1 MPLTVVG
8 TKKKT
13 GDTFVPPA
21 FLKFY
26 ERTMCCLAT
35 TAIAIATVITA
46 ATSVGTKV
54 TELVAHL
61 AVEFSLERDFDR
73 SIATRCTV
81 FAWCAIAVATA
92 TTVVTATSTT
102 VIATTT
108 VVTITALAWATVS
121 AAASATAWDVVSFFV
136 DRSKADLALVVNIIN
151 ANANDITQSEDVFHV
166 VHALAIAQLADV
178 HESVTSR
185 KDVDEC
191 TELGGAHNATV
202 IDRIEFCRW
211 RINNR
216 EDASFGIFH
225 AEVVWR
231 TNSDDSDCAVIAHCD
246 VCTGF
251 LLDGV
256 DDLALWSDDFADLV
270 QRNGERNDLRCG
282 FCNA

>member
-8 TKKKT
+8 IKKKT
-13 GDTFVPPA
+13 GDTFVPPV

-35 TAIAIATVITA
+35 TAVAVVTVIAA

-54 TELVAHL
+54 TELIAHL
-61 AVEFSLERDFDR
+61 AVELSLKRDFDR
-73 SIATRCTV
+73 SIATRCTILTGRTILTWGTV
-81 FAWCAIAVATA
+81 TVATT

-121 AAASATAWDVVSFFV
+121 AAASAATWDVVSFFV
-136 DRSKADLALVVNIIN
+136 DWGKADFALVVNIVN
-151 ANANDITQSEDVFHV
+151 THLDDIAKSENVVDV

-178 HESVTSR
+178 HESVTSG

-191 TELGGAHNATV
+191 TELSGADNAAFV
-202 IDRIEFCRW
+202 DRVELCGR

-216 EDASFGIFH
+216 KDASLGIFH

-231 TNSDDSDCAVIAHCD
+231 TNSHNADCAVIADCN
-246 VCTGF
+246 VCTSF
-251 LLDGV
+251 LLNGV
-256 DDLALWSDDFADLV
+256 DDLALRSDDFAHLV
-270 QRNGERNDLRCG
+270 
-282 FCNA
+282 